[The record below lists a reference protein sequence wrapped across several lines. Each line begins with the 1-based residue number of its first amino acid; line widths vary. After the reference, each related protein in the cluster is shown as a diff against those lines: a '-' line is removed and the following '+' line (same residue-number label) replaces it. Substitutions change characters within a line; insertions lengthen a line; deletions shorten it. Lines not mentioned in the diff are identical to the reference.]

1 MAEIVSLNQFRKAK
15 TLKEAAKTARENRI
29 KFGRTKADKNKNKAL
44 REQRKRELDGKE
56 ITDSSED

>member
-15 TLKEAAKTARENRI
+15 TLKEATETARENRV
-29 KFGRTKADKNKNKAL
+29 KFGRTKADKNKDEAL

-56 ITDSSED
+56 ISENSDD